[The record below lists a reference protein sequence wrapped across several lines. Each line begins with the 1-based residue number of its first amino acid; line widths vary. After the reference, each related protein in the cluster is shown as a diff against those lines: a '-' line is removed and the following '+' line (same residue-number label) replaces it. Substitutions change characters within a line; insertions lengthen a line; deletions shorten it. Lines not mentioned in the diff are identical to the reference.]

1 MDKDSPALGADTRS
15 DTVGIAHGEN
25 PRGLIALS
33 VVLALAVV
41 GLSIWGL
48 SERSRA
54 DDLAKALAAVEED
67 AVEMNGWSVADLST
81 FESAFESG
89 DYEEVRALFTDD
101 GILTTAANTHW
112 ALYRGEKSEGEQ
124 GVNGAEFR
132 RIATLHR
139 GEDLMVLGTPI
150 QVGDNTIAFAW
161 QWGSGWVS
169 GTCIL
174 HLRDGKIVVA
184 IFNPSQFQIPLGGG

>member
-1 MDKDSPALGADTRS
+1 MDKDSPALGADNRS
-15 DTVGIAHGEN
+15 DTVGIAHGKN
-25 PRGLIALS
+25 PQRLVALS
-33 VVLALAVV
+33 VILALAVV

-54 DDLAKALAAVEED
+54 DDLAKALAAVEEG
-67 AVEMNGWSVADLST
+67 AVDQNGWPVADLSA

-112 ALYRGEKSEGEQ
+112 ALYRGEASEGEQ
-124 GVNGAEFR
+124 SVNGAEFR
-132 RIATLHR
+132 RIATLHK
-139 GEDLMVLGTPI
+139 GEDLTILGTPI

-161 QWGSGWVS
+161 QWGSGYLS
-169 GTCIL
+169 GTGIL

-184 IFNPSQFQIPLGGG
+184 IFNPSQFKIPFGGG